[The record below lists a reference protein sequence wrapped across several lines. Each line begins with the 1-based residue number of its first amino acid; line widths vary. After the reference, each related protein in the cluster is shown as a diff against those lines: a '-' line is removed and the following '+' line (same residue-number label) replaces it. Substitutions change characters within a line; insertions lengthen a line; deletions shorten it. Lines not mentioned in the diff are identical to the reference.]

1 MDKTNVEN
9 APRPAVETSQFGI
22 AGMTCDKC
30 VARVEQALRKVNG
43 VREVTVNRDSARAM
57 VTFER
62 EKTDMPAL
70 HDAVLKAGYTP
81 SALPQR

>member
-1 MDKTNVEN
+1 MDITNVEN
-9 APRPAVETSQFGI
+9 APRPILETDRFGI

-30 VARVEQALRKVNG
+30 AQRIESTLRQVNG
-43 VREVTVNRDSARAM
+43 VQDVKVDRPAATAT

-62 EKTDMPAL
+62 AKTNVPAL

-81 SALPQR
+81 SAIPQR

>member
-1 MDKTNVEN
+1 MDITNVEN
-9 APRPAVETSQFGI
+9 APQPAMETNRFGI

-30 VARVEQALRKVNG
+30 VARIEGALRKVDG
-43 VREVTVNRDSARAM
+43 VQDVKVDRGSATAT

-62 EKTDMPAL
+62 DKTNMPAL
-70 HDAVLKAGYTP
+70 HDAVLKAGYKP

>member
-1 MDKTNVEN
+1 MDIKNIEN
-9 APRPAVETSQFGI
+9 APRPAMETNRFGI

-30 VARVEQALRKVNG
+30 VARVEQALRKVSG
-43 VREVTVNRDSARAM
+43 VRDVKVDRGAATATVTY
-57 VTFER
+57 ER

>member
-1 MDKTNVEN
+1 MDITNAEN
-9 APRPAVETSQFGI
+9 ARHPIIETDRFGI

-30 VARVEQALRKVNG
+30 VQRVETALRKIDG
-43 VREVTVNRDSARAM
+43 VRDVKVDRHSATAN

-62 EKTDMPAL
+62 EKTNVPAL
-70 HDAVLKAGYTP
+70 HEAVLKAGYKP

>member
-1 MDKTNVEN
+1 MDITNVEN
-9 APRPAVETSQFGI
+9 APRPVLETDRFGI

-30 VARVEQALRKVNG
+30 VQRIESTLLQVDGVHDVKVD
-43 VREVTVNRDSARAM
+43 RQSATAS

-62 EKTDMPAL
+62 EKTNVPAL